1 MIRYL
6 YLIVAAVLILAGIA
20 AYRFFALTDS
30 DIAARIEPAI
40 PFETEVTIDQSE
52 VSSNCVAAAFALS
65 NSGSF
70 GGKNPRELPDSARGL
85 GGIWQKS
92 PSIDEFVGTIADKY
106 LKRDAARTLADAKR
120 CVAELDIGQ
129 DFFGNEPVFVSQ
141 SSSGRQ
147 FILVFQKSGKDGW
160 YFAQGR

>member
-1 MIRYL
+1 MARYL
-6 YLIVAAVLILAGIA
+6 YLIVTVVLIVAGIA

-30 DIAARIEPAI
+30 KIADRIEPAI
-40 PFETEVTIDQSE
+40 PFETQVTIDQSE
-52 VSSNCVAAAFALS
+52 VSSNCVAVAFALS

-70 GGKNPRELPDSARGL
+70 DGKNPRELLDTAQGL
-85 GGIWQKS
+85 GGLWQKTS
-92 PSIDEFVGTIADKY
+92 SIDAFVDTIADKY

-120 CVAELDIGQ
+120 CVSELDIGQ
-129 DFFGNEPVFVSQ
+129 DFFGNEPIFVTHSIT
-141 SSSGRQ
+141 GRQ